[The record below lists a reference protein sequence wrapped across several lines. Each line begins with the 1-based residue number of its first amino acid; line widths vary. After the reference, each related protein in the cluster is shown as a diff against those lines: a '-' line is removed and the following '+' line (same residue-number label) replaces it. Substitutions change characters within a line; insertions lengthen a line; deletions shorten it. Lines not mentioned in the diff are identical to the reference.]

1 MCDRPKSLRQHLE
14 TLCNTVEGASPQD
27 RDEAFQRLRPHLVRA
42 VRSHLHRRMRPYV
55 DSTDIEQ
62 SCWAAFMQIPNS
74 RLQFE
79 NEGHLLAY
87 IARMAR
93 NKIIDR
99 ARKLDV
105 ELKHRAELQQ
115 RTLAAQ
121 QAVDESEQG
130 ATSQQIR
137 NLVSGADSR
146 MREVVELRLKNLK
159 PEEIADELGI
169 SRATVYRILTRLA
182 RRHALSD
189 PQ

>member
-14 TLCNTVEGASPQD
+14 TLCNTVEGTSPQD
-27 RDEAFQRLRPHLVRA
+27 REEAFRLLRPHLLRA
-42 VRSHLHRRMRPYV
+42 VRSHLHRRMRPHL

-62 SCWAAFMQIPNS
+62 SCWAAFMQIPTS

-105 ELKHRAELQQ
+105 EFKHRAELHE
-115 RTLAAQ
+115 RAVAAQ
-121 QAVDESEQG
+121 HVEDQSDHG
-130 ATSQQIR
+130 TTSQQVR

-146 MREVVELRLKNLK
+146 LREVVELRLKNLK
-159 PEEIADELGI
+159 PEEIADQLGI
-169 SRATVYRILTRLA
+169 SRATVYRILTRVA
-182 RRHALSD
+182 RMHASREHK
-189 PQ
+189 

>member
-1 MCDRPKSLRQHLE
+1 MCHRPKTLRQHLE
-14 TLCNTVEGASPQD
+14 TLCHAVDGTSPDD
-27 RDEAFQRLRPHLVRA
+27 REEAFRLLRPHLLRA
-42 VRSHLHRRMRPYV
+42 VRSHLHRRMRPHV

-105 ELKHRAELQQ
+105 ELKHRAELHQ

-121 QAVDESEQG
+121 QASDESG
-130 ATSQQIR
+130 KGTSSQQVR
-137 NLVSGADSR
+137 NLVLGADSQLR
-146 MREVVELRLKNLK
+146 DVVELRLKNLK
-159 PEEIADELGI
+159 PEEIAGRLGI
-169 SRATVYRILTRLA
+169 SRATVYRILTRVA
-182 RRHALSD
+182 RMHASRD
-189 PQ
+189 HQ